1 MTKKQK
7 DLGKKHFK
15 YRINSWAVMYMGAKR
30 LGYTEL
36 GKQIKKRLIDKD
48 MTARQLADALGI
60 TPQYM
65 NKILH
70 GERSGEKYI
79 KEIKRILDI
88 AA

>member
-1 MTKKQK
+1 MRKT
-7 DLGKKHFK
+7 D
-15 YRINSWAVMYMGAKR
+15 RTEVVMYMGAKK

>member
-1 MTKKQK
+1 MKKT
-7 DLGKKHFK
+7 D
-15 YRINSWAVMYMGAKR
+15 RTEVVMYMAKK

-48 MTARQLADALGI
+48 MTTRQLADALGI

-70 GERSGEKYI
+70 GERSGKKYM

>member
-1 MTKKQK
+1 MGVIKREYT
-7 DLGKKHFK
+7 
-15 YRINSWAVMYMGAKR
+15 AV
-30 LGYTEL
+30 

-48 MTARQLADALGI
+48 MTASELAGVLGT
-60 TPQYM
+60 TPQYL

-79 KEIKRILDI
+79 EAICQILGIDI